1 VLRHDYESVSA
12 PVMWKLVRE
21 DLPQLDRACRGELP
35 DDHASGGPGQ

>member
-21 DLPQLDRACRGELP
+21 DLFELDRVCREEL
-35 DDHASGGPGQ
+35 ARGRAA